1 MVNLAWLIPV
11 FPLVGFVL
19 NGLGRNVFPKFVISA
34 LASLMV
40 MLSFAISVGIFLEF
54 EGTEAVIVPIFDWI
68 KVGNLTIP
76 FSFQIDQLS
85 ILMLLIITG
94 IGSLIHIYSAGY
106 MSHDAGFGKFF
117 AYLNLF
123 IFFML
128 LLVLG
133 SNFLH
138 FRKFLY
144 FLLIY

>member
-1 MVNLAWLIPV
+1 MVNLAWLIPL

-34 LASLMV
+34 LAMV

-54 EGTEAVIVPIFDWI
+54 KGTEAVIVPIFDWI

-94 IGSLIHIYSAGY
+94 IGFLIHIYSAGY
-106 MSHDAGFGKFF
+106 MSHDA
-117 AYLNLF
+117 
-123 IFFML
+123 
-128 LLVLG
+128 
-133 SNFLH
+133 
-138 FRKFLY
+138 
-144 FLLIY
+144 